1 LPLPTDNY
9 LPPKDLERFLLGQT
23 HVPQPAPKPGAPL
36 DPTGRPG
43 VTGPA
48 GFVLQ

>member
-1 LPLPTDNY
+1 LPTDNY

-23 HVPQPAPKPGAPL
+23 HVTQPSPKQNAPL

-43 VTGPA
+43 VSGPA